1 MKRFKN
7 FYIIIILF
15 AIVLICC
22 KKAYNPEVT
31 TINGNY
37 LVVEGLIN
45 TGADSTFIK
54 LSRTVIIADKNT
66 AKIETGATV
75 TVESSTNQIYPLLEK
90 LKTGVYGAAPLNL
103 DNTKKYRLRIK
114 TTKGATYLSDF
125 VEAKMSPPIDSIG
138 WTAEANGLQLYA
150 NTHDAANN
158 THYYR
163 WEFAETWEF
172 HSKFASSFMTDG
184 KQVVPR
190 NFITDNIH
198 DCWGNSNSSS
208 IVLGSSIKL
217 TQDVI
222 YRAPLTFVASESEKI
237 GNKYSLLVRQY
248 ALTKE
253 AFEFWQLL
261 KKNTENLGSIF
272 DAQPSQLTGNI
283 HNIADQTEPV
293 LGYIGAGTVTQ
304 KRIFVPRDQLPNW
317 VTKYPYQCEEPDTVY
332 FVNPIT
338 KQRDEDLLF
347 QTRAKIP
354 IDAVYTATGTLV
366 GHTGSSYECSDCT
379 IRGTNKRPAF
389 WQ

>member
-7 FYIIIILF
+7 FYVIIILF
-15 AIVLICC
+15 AIILICC

-54 LSRTVIIADKNT
+54 LSRSVILADKNT
-66 AKIETGATV
+66 SKVETGAVV
-75 TVESSTNQIYPLLEK
+75 TVESSTNESYPLVEK
-90 LKTGVYGAAPLNL
+90 LKTGVYGAPPLNL
-103 DNTKKYRLRIK
+103 DNSKKYRVRIK
-114 TTKGATYLSDF
+114 TAKGVVYLSDF
-125 VEAKMSPPIDSIG
+125 VEAKVSPKIDSISWSTDNG
-138 WTAEANGLQLYA
+138 GLQLYA

-163 WEFAETWEF
+163 WEYAETWEF
-172 HSKFASSFMTDG
+172 TSKFASGFKADG
-184 KQVVPR
+184 KQIVPR
-190 NFITDNIH
+190 NILTENIH
-198 DCWGNSNSSS
+198 DCWGNSNSST

-222 YRAPLTFVASESEKI
+222 YKAPLTFVTSESEKI
-237 GNKYSLLVRQY
+237 SHKYSLLVRQY

-283 HNIADQTEPV
+283 HNIANATEPV
-293 LGYIGAGTVTQ
+293 LGYIGAGTVEQ
-304 KRIFVPRDQLPNW
+304 KRILVPRDQLPNW
-317 VTKYPYQCEEPDTVY
+317 VTKYPYSCEEPDTVY
-332 FVNPIT
+332 TINPVT

-347 QTRAKIP
+347 QTKAKIP
-354 IDAVYTATGTLV
+354 ISEVLSPTGAVL
-366 GHTGSSYECSDCT
+366 GHTGSSSECTDCT